1 MAQSHS
7 DISAADQGNETLGRA
22 KTMADQ
28 LARDEPSD
36 RFLDELLATQCRMA
50 KAVAGAILRLAEA
63 DKIDILAAFPQPTG
77 NSDLAWTHKAGKSLP
92 KALQESKSVIVQEPA
107 ISQNEDTPRLY
118 QILIPLQNQSAVR
131 AAALYRV
138 KARTPQRLL
147 LSQARL
153 ESTSLLLNHHE
164 LRMSMQLQHETL
176 DRLRGVL
183 EVLDVVNQPKR
194 FLGAAMALCNEM
206 AARLA
211 CHRVSLGFLK
221 GRSVQVRAMSHA
233 DAFTREMQ
241 VVQAIEAAMEE
252 CLDQDLEIIY
262 PAGEAAVYASRA
274 AARLAGQDGPA
285 SIVSLPLREDG
296 EVKGVITLERS
307 SERPFDRLAEIEIA
321 RLICDLCAPRLL
333 DLHHSDRWLGAK
345 VASDMRKYC
354 GILLGSDHTWIK
366 LAAGSIF
373 VAVLLL
379 ATLKGDYRIKAPF
392 TFEAR
397 HQLAV
402 VAPFDTFANEILVE
416 PGDRVDGGQTLLG
429 TLETSELR
437 LQLAALKAEQLG
449 YRKKMAAA
457 MRDRNTAESQIAR
470 AQSDKADAEISLIE
484 KKIAQATLVAPITG
498 WVVSEDLKQRTG
510 APVETGDILFEIASI
525 DALRAE
531 LYVPETAIASVMPAQ
546 TGELASV
553 GHPDQKVGFVVERI
567 NPIAEVIGHQNVF
580 RVRARLI
587 EHRDW
592 MRPGMQ
598 GEGRISA
605 GEKSY
610 LWIVSHRLVNWLRM
624 KLWV

>member
-1 MAQSHS
+1 MAPS
-7 DISAADQGNETLGRA
+7 DADIAAIDPDSETLGSA
-22 KTMADQ
+22 KAKADQ
-28 LARDEPSD
+28 LKRDDPSE

-50 KAVAGAILRLAEA
+50 KAEAGAVLRFAEGA
-63 DKIDILAAFPQPTG
+63 KIEILAAFPQPRG
-77 NSDLAWTHKAGKSLP
+77 NGDLAWTHKAGKSLP
-92 KALQESKSVIVQEPA
+92 KALQEGKSVIVQEPTMA
-107 ISQNEDTPRLY
+107 RKKDTPQLY
-118 QILIPLQNQSAVR
+118 QILIPLQHQSAVR

-138 KARTPQRLL
+138 KARTPQSLL
-147 LSQARL
+147 LHQARL
-153 ESTSLLLNHHE
+153 ETTSLQLNIHE
-164 LRMSMQLQHETL
+164 LRLSMRLQHETQ

-194 FLGAAMALCNEM
+194 FLGAAMAFCNEM

-211 CHRVSLGFLK
+211 CNRVSLGLLK
-221 GRSVQVRAMSHA
+221 GCSVHVRAMSHA
-233 DAFTREMQ
+233 DAFSREMQ
-241 VVQAIEAAMEE
+241 AVQAIEAAMEE
-252 CLDQDLEIIY
+252 CLDQDLEIIH
-262 PAGEAAVYASRA
+262 PTGEAAVYASRA
-274 AARLAGQDGPA
+274 AARLAGQNGSS

-307 SERPFDRLAEIEIA
+307 AERPFDRLAEIETA
-321 RLICDLCAPRLL
+321 RLTCDLCAPRLL
-333 DLHHSDRWLGAK
+333 DLHRSDRWLGAK

-354 GILLGSDHTWIK
+354 GVLLGPDHTWIK
-366 LAAGSIF
+366 LVAGSVFI
-373 VAVLLL
+373 ALLLL
-379 ATLKGDYRIKAPF
+379 ATLQGDYRIKAPF
-392 TFEAR
+392 AFEAR

-449 YRKKMAAA
+449 YRKQMAAA
-457 MRDRNTAESQIAR
+457 MRDRNTAEAQIAQ
-470 AQSDKADAEISLIE
+470 AQSDKAGAQISLIE
-484 KKIAQATLVAPITG
+484 KKIEQAALVAPITG

-510 APVETGDILFEIASI
+510 APVETGEILFEIASV

-531 LYVPETAIASVMPAQ
+531 LYVPESAIASVRPEQ

-553 GHPDQKVGFVVERI
+553 GRPDQKVGFVVERI
-567 NPIAEVIGHQNVF
+567 NPIAEVIDNQNVF
-580 RVRARLI
+580 RVRARLF

-605 GEKSY
+605 GKKAY

>member
-1 MAQSHS
+1 MAQSHA
-7 DISAADQGNETLGRA
+7 DIAAADQGSETHGRA

-28 LARDEPSD
+28 PAREAPSE
-36 RFLDELLATQCRMA
+36 RFLDELLASQCRMA
-50 KAVAGAILRLAEA
+50 KAEAGAILRLARAEQ
-63 DKIDILAAFPQPTG
+63 IEILAAFPHPTG
-77 NSDLAWTHKAGKSLP
+77 NGDLAWTQKAGKSLP
-92 KALQESKSVIVQEPA
+92 KALQAGKSVIVQEPA
-107 ISQNEDTPRLY
+107 SARKEGTPRFY
-118 QILIPLQNQSAVR
+118 QILIPLQSQNALK

-138 KARTPQRLL
+138 KARTPQKVLV
-147 LSQARL
+147 SQARL
-153 ESTSLLLNHHE
+153 ETTALQLNHHE
-164 LRMSMQLQHETL
+164 LRMSMRLQHETL
-176 DRLRGVL
+176 DRLHCVL
-183 EVLDVVNQPKR
+183 EVLDVVNQPQR
-194 FLGAAMALCNEM
+194 FLGAAMALSNEM

-221 GRSVQVRAMSHA
+221 GSGVQVRAMSHT
-233 DAFTREMQ
+233 DTFSREMQ
-241 VVQAIEAAMEE
+241 AVQAIEAAMEE
-252 CLDQDLEIIY
+252 CLDQDLEIVY

-274 AARLAGQDGPA
+274 AARLSGLDGPT
-285 SIVSLPLREDG
+285 SIVSLPLREEG
-296 EVKGVITLERS
+296 EVRGVVTLERS
-307 SERPFDRLAEIEIA
+307 SERPFDRLAEIETA

-333 DLHHSDRWLGAK
+333 ALQRSDRWIGAK
-345 VASDMRKYC
+345 VASEIRKSC
-354 GILLGSDHTWIK
+354 GVLLGADHTWIK
-366 LAAGSIF
+366 LAAGSVFI
-373 VAVLLL
+373 AVLLL
-379 ATLKGDYRIKAPF
+379 AMLKGDYRIKAPF

-402 VAPFDTFANEILVE
+402 VAPFDSFAKEILVE
-416 PGDRVDGGQTLLG
+416 PGDRVEGGQTRLG
-429 TLETSELR
+429 ALETSELR

-449 YRKKMAAA
+449 YRKQMAAA
-457 MRDRNTAESQIAR
+457 MRDRNTAEAQIAR
-470 AQSDKADAEISLIE
+470 AQSDKAGAQISLIE
-484 KKIAQATLVAPITG
+484 KKIEQATLVAPITG
-498 WVVSEDLKQRTG
+498 WVISEDLKQQTG
-510 APVETGDILFEIASI
+510 APVETGEILFEIASI